1 MVNRLIVNT
10 EDNVADLRLKLNEA
24 EKVISE
30 LRNEIFDLEKNF
42 ELRLFNTS
50 DLLINEFNKS
60 LKFNPH
66 RVNFSKK
73 EQYDISVSD
82 VLWISSKGRLK
93 KIYLKRKIATVS
105 KDKETDLIYS
115 NDDLVNV
122 EALISKI
129 DLSTFCLTRVS
140 RQFAVNVA
148 YFKLNGTTLD
158 LKINREINHKIPE
171 IKITKSNID
180 RFIEKKEKLDKLL
193 LFQKRFVRSNL

>member
-1 MVNRLIVNT
+1 MTKQENSKET
-10 EDNVADLRLKLNEA
+10 ETVKVLRKKLREA
-24 EKVISE
+24 EEKISE
-30 LRNEIFDLEKNF
+30 LRNENSELEKNF
-42 ELRLFNTS
+42 ELRLFATS
-50 DLLINEFNKS
+50 DVLVNEFNKS

-82 VLWISSKGRLK
+82 VLWIFSNGRLK
-93 KIYLKRKIATVS
+93 TIFLKRKIATVS
-105 KDKETDLIYS
+105 KDIETDKIYS

-122 EALISKI
+122 EALITKI
-129 DLSTFCLTRVS
+129 DLSTFCLTKVS

-148 YFKLNGTTLD
+148 YFKLNGTSLD

-180 RFIEKKEKLDKLL
+180 RFLEKKEKLNKLL
-193 LFQKRFVRSNL
+193 LFQKRVVRSNL

>member
-10 EDNVADLRLKLNEA
+10 EDNVADLMLKLNEA

-180 RFIEKKEKLDKLL
+180 RFLEKKEKLNKLL
-193 LFQKRFVRSNL
+193 LFQKRVVRSNL

>member
-148 YFKLNGTTLD
+148 YFKLNGTSLD

-180 RFIEKKEKLDKLL
+180 RFLEKKEKLNKLL
-193 LFQKRFVRSNL
+193 LFQKRVVRSNL

>member
-148 YFKLNGTTLD
+148 YFKLNGTSLD

>member
-115 NDDLVNV
+115 NDDLVNF

-148 YFKLNGTTLD
+148 YFKLNGTSLD

-180 RFIEKKEKLDKLL
+180 RFLEKKEKLNKLL
-193 LFQKRFVRSNL
+193 LFQKRVVRSNL

>member
-10 EDNVADLRLKLNEA
+10 EDNVADLMLKLNEA

-148 YFKLNGTTLD
+148 YFKLNGTSLD

>member
-148 YFKLNGTTLD
+148 YFKLNGTSLD

-171 IKITKSNID
+171 IKINKSNIYS
-180 RFIEKKEKLDKLL
+180 FLEKKFESYLNRQLETLL
-193 LFQKRFVRSNL
+193 S

>member
-1 MVNRLIVNT
+1 MNNSYSHLIM
-10 EDNVADLRLKLNEA
+10 
-24 EKVISE
+24 
-30 LRNEIFDLEKNF
+30 
-42 ELRLFNTS
+42 
-50 DLLINEFNKS
+50 
-60 LKFNPH
+60 
-66 RVNFSKK
+66 
-73 EQYDISVSD
+73 
-82 VLWISSKGRLK
+82 
-93 KIYLKRKIATVS
+93 KIATVS

-148 YFKLNGTTLD
+148 YFKLNGTSLD

-180 RFIEKKEKLDKLL
+180 RFLEKKEKLNKLL
-193 LFQKRFVRSNL
+193 LFQKRVVRSNL